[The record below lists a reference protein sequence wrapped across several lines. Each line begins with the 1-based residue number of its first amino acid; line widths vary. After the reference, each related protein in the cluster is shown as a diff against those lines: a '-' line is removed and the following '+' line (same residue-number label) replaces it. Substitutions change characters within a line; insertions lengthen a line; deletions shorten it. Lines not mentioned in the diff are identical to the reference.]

1 MNSLLQGSLM
11 SACEGVCVGGV
22 GAVRALAA
30 GEYSQLL
37 KMIPRDGTFLAV
49 LGIGAVVVALAIGAF
64 QWFVQVRDKAKG
76 VPFADLIKNAAGMAP
91 VIADPAKRA
100 RLDDLRRKFD
110 DGVEKFNAA
119 GKDLYSLPWYL
130 LVGPAGSGKTE
141 ALRHCNVG
149 FPPGLQDYLQGA
161 GGTLNMHWW
170 FTNHAVVLDTA
181 GRMFME
187 GGAGSGGPDG
197 EDGGEWAEFLRLLKR
212 SRPNEPVNG
221 MFLVIGADSL
231 IRDKAE
237 EIESKAGRI
246 AQQLDTIQRTLDVR
260 FPVFVIITKC
270 DLIAGFREFFDSI
283 HDPNLQHQLLGW
295 SNPDNLDSPLRVELV
310 EEHMKQVKQRL
321 LSRRLALVADTTK
334 YAQGTGKRMDE
345 VDELYALPENLEK
358 VVPRLKRYL
367 ETIFAGGEWSPKPL
381 FLRGIYFT
389 SSMREGEALDQDLAK
404 ALGLTLDSLPGGKV
418 WEKDRAF
425 FLRDVFLS
433 KAFREKGL
441 VTRATN
447 VRQEQNKR
455 RLVLMGSAVAAAV
468 AVLGFAIYGQSQLGK
483 SIEGPREF
491 WRSVGVALGVVK
503 EEKPAEVDPT
513 AAPGTTL
520 TRGDTAVVGYEA
532 PKWVYL
538 GDRADV
544 GLPDA
549 VTARAKLPGI
559 VTKRADEPVRVPLVF
574 SPAAVV
580 VGAGG
585 GFTQEQRAASAAV
598 LERSVL
604 LPLVN
609 GARQRMGESGPWDS
623 RATAALAELMRLES
637 LKLGLAPAG
646 GPRAAVIDLKALFAY
661 VLDGKPAP
669 SELDSWQNAIDS
681 TYRIG
686 TASDGKFAWPP
697 AALATGDVASLRA
710 IREGL
715 ERFAGSWGQRARG
728 DEFAL
733 GRLSLVAESLAAFR
747 SEEAKLMSLRG
758 MPDAEGKPT
767 PVVQTTA
774 ELDSFT
780 GDAKARLDA
789 MTTAA
794 ARCDALLAGL
804 KMNPSELA
812 GSIEQTKREAIDQIN
827 GEYALLLAQLPAL
840 GEGDTN
846 EQQTIS
852 EIRSLIG
859 ARREAAEKAVDEAS
873 KRVAASLQSVM
884 PLAAPGPGG
893 RESELAYRVRLDAYQ
908 RGAKEL
914 FGRESAAGDS
924 DWYGLS
930 ERFQK
935 LEAKSERA
943 GADIDS
949 IVRGLADA
957 SARTMVGGVAKTFV
971 RTARAAG
978 ASEALGGFLAK
989 LPDSADGVAT
999 AVEGI
1004 AATKGVKPFVKPA
1017 IPMTGLN
1024 GGEIATKYSP
1034 AAAGIVLSGLTRAE
1048 TELSLAGNGAGSGG
1062 AVIDRDRLLGEVKSR
1077 GRGLEEYARGYAGV
1091 WASGL
1096 AREIGLSESLAPW
1109 DKLGP
1114 AMSAG
1119 LDRAADATG
1128 PMRQVA
1134 LAALDAVEP
1143 LPASVKDA
1151 PENKV
1156 AIERLKRT
1164 VKSLSDEGRLRTRG
1178 DALKALVPLGAMD
1191 WRRARGALLA
1201 HGAGQARVDAL
1212 VELAGPG
1219 ERDIFGESVAIG
1231 VLRALRAQYE
1241 PAAREALDALK
1252 GADKW
1257 PLSKSGDIQKPLD
1270 EAGLLKALGA
1280 AELLSAPGT
1289 VPPEVTGELKDLIQD
1304 LRGRRV
1310 LTDVQRQRVE
1320 KIELVASALGNGLE
1334 QKQPVTVSM
1343 VPVWSRRDVEALPP
1357 LSGVGVSSAGDV
1369 IEWFEQMEIVRD
1381 GDAPGARIALRGIDA
1396 ARAAE
1401 LVKQLSMTS
1410 PGPGVTIRFYRNLG
1424 DSAAA
1429 GESKI
1434 AGPWTAAVIALLP
1447 GAKQAGPGGNSW
1459 VVPLPVVELESKQ
1472 TYHLWMN
1479 VTFSSP
1485 MPKPEDWPGATTW
1498 PR

>member
-1 MNSLLQGSLM
+1 MSSLLLGL
-11 SACEGVCVGGV
+11 CVSGV
-22 GAVRALAA
+22 GAVRGLAA
-30 GEYSQLL
+30 GEYSALL
-37 KMIPRDGTFLAV
+37 KMIPKDGTFLAV

-76 VPFADLIKNAAGMAP
+76 VPFADLIKNAAGIAP
-91 VIADPAKRA
+91 VMSDPAKRA

-110 DGVEKFNAA
+110 DGVEKFRAA

-187 GGAGSGGPDG
+187 GGGGGGADG

-295 SNPDNLDSPLRVELV
+295 SNPDNLDSPLRIELV

-334 YAQGTGKRMDE
+334 FAQGTGKRMDE

-447 VRQEQNKR
+447 VGQEQNRR

-491 WRSVGVALGVVK
+491 WKSVGVAVGAVQA
-503 EEKPAEVDPT
+503 EKPVEADPT
-513 AAPGTTL
+513 AQPGTTL
-520 TRGDTAVVGYEA
+520 TKGDTAVVGYEA

-544 GLPDA
+544 GLPDE
-549 VTARAKLPGI
+549 VTARAKLPAI
-559 VTKRADEPVRVPLVF
+559 ATKRADEPVRVPLVF
-574 SPAAVV
+574 SPAAVM

-598 LERSVL
+598 LERTVL

-609 GARQRMGESGPWDS
+609 GARQRMSETGAWDS

-646 GPRAAVIDLKALFAY
+646 GPRASLIDLKALFAY
-661 VLDGKPAP
+661 VLDGKAAP
-669 SELDSWQNAIDS
+669 DELGAWQNAIDS
-681 TYRIG
+681 TYKIG
-686 TASDGKFAWPP
+686 AASEGKLSWPP
-697 AALATGDVASLRA
+697 ASLSTGDVASLRA

-733 GRLSLVAESLAAFR
+733 GRLSLVAEALATFR

-767 PVVQTTA
+767 AIVQTTA
-774 ELDSFT
+774 ELDSFS
-780 GDAKARLDA
+780 GDARARLDA
-789 MTTAA
+789 MATAA
-794 ARCDALLAGL
+794 GKCDALLTGM
-804 KMNPSELA
+804 KMNPSELGA
-812 GSIEQTKREAIDQIN
+812 SIEQTKREAIDHIN
-827 GEYALLLAQLPAL
+827 GEYALLLSQLPVL
-840 GEGDTN
+840 GEGETN
-846 EQQTIS
+846 EPQAIA
-852 EIRSLIG
+852 EIRQLIG
-859 ARREAAEKAVDEAS
+859 ARREGAEKAVDQAAA
-873 KRVAASLQSVM
+873 RVGTSLSAVM

-908 RGAKEL
+908 RGAKDL
-914 FGRESAAGDS
+914 FDRESQSGDA

-935 LEAKSERA
+935 LDTQTDRA
-943 GADIDS
+943 SADIDS

-957 SARTMVGGVAKTFV
+957 SARTMVSGVAKTFV

-978 ASEALGGFLAK
+978 ASEVLSGFLAK
-989 LPDSADGVAT
+989 LPDTSDGVAN
-999 AVEGI
+999 AVEAI
-1004 AATKGVKPFVKPA
+1004 AKSKGVKPFAKPT
-1017 IPMTGLN
+1017 IPMTDLQ

-1048 TELSLAGNGAGSGG
+1048 SELNLAGSGSG

-1077 GRGLEEYARGYAGV
+1077 GRGLEDYARAYAGV

-1096 AREIGLSESLAPW
+1096 VREMSLSESLQAW

-1114 AMSAG
+1114 AMTSG
-1119 LDRAADATG
+1119 LDKAAASTAA
-1128 PMRQVA
+1128 MRQVA
-1134 LAALDAVEP
+1134 AAAIDAIEP
-1143 LPASVKDA
+1143 LPASVKSA

-1156 AIERLKRT
+1156 AIERLNQT
-1164 VKSLSDEGRLRTRG
+1164 VKSLSDEGNIRRRG
-1178 DALKALVPLGAMD
+1178 DALNALVPLGAFD
-1191 WRRARGALLA
+1191 WRKARAALLA
-1201 HGAGQARVDAL
+1201 QGSGQARLDAL
-1212 VELAGPG
+1212 AELAGTGP
-1219 ERDIFGESVAIG
+1219 RDIFGESVAIG
-1231 VLRALRAQYE
+1231 VLRSLRAQYE
-1241 PAAREALDALK
+1241 PAAREALDVIK
-1252 GADKW
+1252 SSDKW
-1257 PLSKSGDIQKPLD
+1257 PLSRSGDVAKPLD
-1270 EAGLLKALGA
+1270 EPGLLRALGA
-1280 AELLSAPGT
+1280 AELLAAPGT
-1289 VPPEVTGELKDLIQD
+1289 VPNDVSGELKDLIQD

-1310 LTDVQRQRVE
+1310 LTDQQRQRVDR
-1320 KIELVASALGNGLE
+1320 IQAVASALGNGLE
-1334 QKQPVTVSM
+1334 QKQAVTVSM

-1357 LSGVGVSSAGDV
+1357 LSSSGVSSAGDV

-1381 GDAPGARIALRGIDA
+1381 GEGPGPRIALRGIDA

-1410 PGPGVTIRFYRNLG
+1410 PGPGVTIRFFRNLG

-1429 GESKI
+1429 GESRI

-1459 VVPLPVVELESKQ
+1459 VVPLPVVELETKQ

-1485 MPKPEDWPGATTW
+1485 MPKPDEWPSATSW
-1498 PR
+1498 PK

>member
-1 MNSLLQGSLM
+1 MNSLLL
-11 SACEGVCVGGV
+11 GVCAWGVGGV
-22 GAVRALAA
+22 RAIAA
-30 GEYSQLL
+30 GEYSALL
-37 KMIPRDGTFLAV
+37 KMIPKDGTFLAV
-49 LGIGAVVVALAIGAF
+49 LGVGAVVVALAIGAF

-91 VIADPAKRA
+91 VITDPAKRA

-110 DGVEKFNAA
+110 DGVAKFNAA

-187 GGAGSGGPDG
+187 GGGSGGAEG

-231 IRDKAE
+231 IRDKSE

-270 DLIAGFREFFDSI
+270 DLIAGFREFFDNI

-295 SNPDNLDSPLRVELV
+295 SNPDNLDSPLRIELV

-404 ALGLTLDSLPGGKV
+404 ALGLTLDSLPGGKI
-418 WEKDRAF
+418 WEKERSF

-455 RLVLMGSAVAAAV
+455 RLVLLGSAVAAAV
-468 AVLGFAIYGQSQLGK
+468 AVLGFAFYGQSQLGK

-491 WRSVGVALGVVK
+491 WRSIGVAVGVVQP
-503 EEKPAEVDPT
+503 EKPADVDPSVPT
-513 AAPGTTL
+513 GPTL
-520 TRGDTAVVGYEA
+520 TRGDTAIVGYEA

-544 GLPDA
+544 GLPDSVA
-549 VTARAKLPGI
+549 ARAKLPGL
-559 VTKRADEPVRVPLVF
+559 VTKRAEEPVRVPLVF
-574 SPAAVV
+574 TPAAAL

-585 GFTQEQRAASAAV
+585 GFSQEQRAAGAAV

-609 GARQRMGESGPWDS
+609 GARQRMGESGAWDAH
-623 RATAALAELMRLES
+623 ATAALAELIRLET

-646 GPRAAVIDLKALFAY
+646 GPRAALIDLKAIFTY
-661 VLDGKPAP
+661 VLDGKSVPD
-669 SELDSWQNAIDS
+669 ELTSWQNAIDS

-686 TASDGKFAWPP
+686 SASDGKFSWPP
-697 AALATGDVASLRA
+697 ESLAAGDVASLRSL
-710 IREGL
+710 REGL

-733 GRLSLVAESLAAFR
+733 GRLSLVAESLSAFR

-758 MPDAEGKPT
+758 MPDAEGKST

-774 ELDSFT
+774 ELDSFN
-780 GDAKARLDA
+780 GDARARLDA

-794 ARCDALLAGL
+794 SRCDALLAGL

-827 GEYALLLAQLPAL
+827 AEYALLLAQLPAQSE
-840 GEGDTN
+840 GESN
-846 EQQTIS
+846 EPQTIA
-852 EIRSLIG
+852 EVRQLIG
-859 ARREAAEKAVDEAS
+859 ARRDSAEKAVDQAAD
-873 KRVAASLQSVM
+873 RVATSLSSVM

-914 FGRESAAGDS
+914 FDRESAAGDA
-924 DWYGLS
+924 DWYGLAD
-930 ERFQK
+930 RFQQ
-935 LEAKSERA
+935 LDARSERA
-943 GADIDS
+943 AADIDS

-957 SARTMVGGVAKTFV
+957 SARTLVGGVAKTFV

-989 LPDSADGVAT
+989 LPDSSDGVAS
-999 AVEGI
+999 AVEAI
-1004 AATKGVKPFVKPA
+1004 AASKGVKPFAKPT
-1017 IPMTGLN
+1017 IPMTDLK
-1024 GGEIATKYSP
+1024 GGEIPTKYSP

-1048 TELSLAGNGAGSGG
+1048 SELSSGG
-1062 AVIDRDRLLGEVKSR
+1062 AVIDRERLLGEVKSR
-1077 GRGLEEYARGYAGV
+1077 GRGLEDYARGYAGV
-1091 WASGL
+1091 WASSL
-1096 AREIGLSESLAPW
+1096 VREMSLSDSLREW

-1114 AMSAG
+1114 AMTSG

-1128 PMRQVA
+1128 PMRQ
-1134 LAALDAVEP
+1134 LAAAAIDAIEP
-1143 LPASVKDA
+1143 LPASVRSA
-1151 PENKV
+1151 PENKG
-1156 AIERLKRT
+1156 AIERLQQT
-1164 VKSLSDEGRLRTRG
+1164 LKSLSDESNLRRRG
-1178 DALKALVPLGAMD
+1178 DALKSLVPLGAFD
-1191 WRRARGALLA
+1191 WRAARAALLA
-1201 HGAGQARVDAL
+1201 QGSGQARVEAMA
-1212 VELAGPG
+1212 ELAGPG
-1219 ERDIFGESVAIG
+1219 DRDIFGESVAIG
-1231 VLRALRAQYE
+1231 VLRSLRAQYE
-1241 PAAREALDALK
+1241 PAAREALDYLK
-1252 GADKW
+1252 TADRW
-1257 PLSKSGDIQKPLD
+1257 PLSRSAELSKPLD
-1270 EAGLLKALGA
+1270 EAGLLRALGA
-1280 AELLSAPGT
+1280 ADLLAAPGE
-1289 VPPEVTGELKDLIQD
+1289 VPPDVTGELKDLILD
-1304 LRGRRV
+1304 LRGKRV
-1310 LTDVQRQRVE
+1310 LNDQQRGRVE
-1320 KIELVASALGNGLE
+1320 KIQVVASALGSGL
-1334 QKQPVTVSM
+1334 QQRQPVTVSM

-1357 LSGVGVSSAGDV
+1357 LSSSGVSSAGDV
-1369 IEWFEQMEIVRD
+1369 IEWFEQMEVVRD
-1381 GDAPGARIALRGIDA
+1381 GEGPGPRIALRGIDA

-1410 PGPGVTIRFYRNLG
+1410 PGPGVTIRFFRNLG

-1429 GESKI
+1429 GESRI
-1434 AGPWTAAVIALLP
+1434 SGPWTAAVIALLP
-1447 GAKQAGPGGNSW
+1447 GARQAAPGGNSW

-1485 MPKPEDWPGATTW
+1485 MPKPEEWPGTTSW

>member
-1 MNSLLQGSLM
+1 MNSLML
-11 SACEGVCVGGV
+11 GVCAWGVGGV
-22 GAVRALAA
+22 RAIAA
-30 GEYSQLL
+30 GEYSALL
-37 KMIPRDGTFLAV
+37 KMIPKDGTFLAV

-64 QWFVQVRDKAKG
+64 QWFVQMRDKAKG

-110 DGVEKFNAA
+110 DGVAKFNAA

-187 GGAGSGGPDG
+187 GGGASGGPDG

-270 DLIAGFREFFDSI
+270 DLIAGFREFFDNI

-295 SNPDNLDSPLRVELV
+295 SNPDNLDSPLRIELV

-334 YAQGTGKRMDE
+334 YAQGTGKRLDE

-404 ALGLTLDSLPGGKV
+404 ALGLTLDSLPGGKI
-418 WEKDRAF
+418 WEKERSF

-447 VRQEQNKR
+447 VRQEQNRR

-468 AVLGFAIYGQSQLGK
+468 AVLGFAFYGQSQLGK

-491 WRSVGVALGVVK
+491 WRSIGVAMGVVQP
-503 EEKPAEVDPT
+503 EQQVEVDPS
-513 AAPGTTL
+513 APSGPTL

-549 VTARAKLPGI
+549 VMARAKLPGL
-559 VTKRADEPVRVPLVF
+559 VSKRAEEPVQVPLVF
-574 SPAAVV
+574 TPAAAL

-585 GFTQEQRAASAAV
+585 GFSAEQRAAAASV
-598 LERSVL
+598 MERSIL
-604 LPLVN
+604 QPLVN
-609 GARQRMGESGPWDS
+609 GARQRMSESGPWDG
-623 RATAALAELMRLES
+623 RATAALAELLRLET
-637 LKLGLAPAG
+637 LRLGLAPAG
-646 GPRAAVIDLKALFAY
+646 GPRAALIDLKALFGY

-669 SELDSWQNAIDS
+669 DELTSWQNAIDS

-686 TASDGKFAWPP
+686 PASDGKFAWPP
-697 AALATGDVASLRA
+697 ANLASGDVASLRS

-733 GRLSLVAESLAAFR
+733 GRLSLVAEALGAFR
-747 SEEAKLMSLRG
+747 SEEARLMSLRG

-774 ELDSFT
+774 ELDSFS
-780 GDAKARLDA
+780 GDARARMDA

-794 ARCDALLAGL
+794 AKCDALLAGM

-827 GEYALLLAQLPAL
+827 AEYSLLLSQLPAQSE
-840 GEGDTN
+840 GESN
-846 EQQTIS
+846 EPQAIAEVRQ
-852 EIRSLIG
+852 LIG
-859 ARREAAEKAVDEAS
+859 ARRDAAEKAVDDAAD
-873 KRVAASLQSVM
+873 RVAKSLASVM

-914 FGRESAAGDS
+914 FDRESAGGDS
-924 DWYGLS
+924 DWYGLAD
-930 ERFQK
+930 RFRQ
-935 LEAKSERA
+935 LDSRSERA
-943 GADIDS
+943 SADIDS

-957 SARTMVGGVAKTFV
+957 SARTMVSGVAKTFV

-989 LPDSADGVAT
+989 LPDSSDGVAS
-999 AVEGI
+999 AVEAI
-1004 AATKGVKPFVKPA
+1004 ATSKGAKPFEKPA
-1017 IPMTGLN
+1017 IPMTDLK
-1024 GGEIATKYSP
+1024 GGEIPVKYSP

-1048 TELSLAGNGAGSGG
+1048 SELSSGG

-1096 AREIGLSESLAPW
+1096 VREMSLSDSLREW
-1109 DKLGP
+1109 SKLGP
-1114 AMSAG
+1114 AMTSG
-1119 LDRAADATG
+1119 LERAADASG
-1128 PMRQVA
+1128 PMRQLAMSA
-1134 LAALDAVEP
+1134 LEAVEP
-1143 LPASVKDA
+1143 LPASVREA
-1151 PENKV
+1151 PENKS
-1156 AIERLKRT
+1156 AIERLQQT
-1164 VKSLSDEGRLRTRG
+1164 VKSLSNEANLRTRG
-1178 DALKALVPLGAMD
+1178 DALKALVPLGELD
-1191 WRRARGALLA
+1191 WREARAALLA
-1201 HGAGQARVDAL
+1201 QGAGQARVEAMAK
-1212 VELAGPG
+1212 LAGAG

-1231 VLRALRAQYE
+1231 VLRSLRAEYE
-1241 PAAREALDALK
+1241 PAAREALDYLK
-1252 GADKW
+1252 TADRW
-1257 PLSKSGDIQKPLD
+1257 PLSRTADVAKPLD
-1270 EAGLLKALGA
+1270 DAALLRALSA
-1280 AELLSAPGT
+1280 ADLLGAPGT
-1289 VPPEVTGELKDLIQD
+1289 VPADVSGELKDLILD
-1304 LRGRRV
+1304 LRGKRV
-1310 LTDVQRQRVE
+1310 LNDQQRERVE
-1320 KIELVASALGNGLE
+1320 RIQVVASALGRGVE

-1357 LSGVGVSSAGDV
+1357 LSSAGVSSAGDV

-1381 GDAPGARIALRGIDA
+1381 GEGPGPRIALRGIDA

-1410 PGPGVTIRFYRNLG
+1410 PGPGVTIRFFRNLG
-1424 DSAAA
+1424 DSAPA
-1429 GESKI
+1429 GESRI
-1434 AGPWTAAVIALLP
+1434 PGPWTAAVIALLP
-1447 GAKQAGPGGNSW
+1447 GARQAAPGGNSW
-1459 VVPLPVVELESKQ
+1459 VAPLPVVELESKQ
-1472 TYHLWMN
+1472 IYHMWMN

-1485 MPKPEDWPGATTW
+1485 MPKPDEWPGTTSW

>member
-1 MNSLLQGSLM
+1 MNALLQT
-11 SACEGVCVGGV
+11 VCLSGV

-37 KMIPRDGTFLAV
+37 KMIPKDGTFLAV

-64 QWFVQVRDKAKG
+64 QWFVQFRDKAKG
-76 VPFADLIKNAAGMAP
+76 VPFAELIKNAAGMAP
-91 VIADPAKRA
+91 VIADPAQRA

-110 DGVEKFNAA
+110 DGVEKFRAA

-187 GGAGSGGPDG
+187 GAGADG
-197 EDGGEWAEFLRLLKR
+197 EGGEWAEFLRLLKR

-231 IRDKAE
+231 IRDKSE

-246 AQQLDTIQRTLDVR
+246 AQQLDTIQRMLDVR

-295 SNPDNLDSPLRVELV
+295 SNPDNLDSPLRIELV
-310 EEHMKQVKQRL
+310 EEHMRQVKQRL
-321 LSRRLALVADTTK
+321 LARRLALVADTTK
-334 YAQGTGKRMDE
+334 FAQGTGKRMDE

-418 WEKDRAF
+418 WEKERSF

-447 VRQEQNKR
+447 VGQEQNRR
-455 RLVLMGSAVAAAV
+455 RLVLMGSAVTAAV
-468 AVLGFAIYGQSQLGK
+468 LVLGFAFYGQSQLGR

-491 WRSVGVALGVVK
+491 WRSVGMALGVVK
-503 EEKPAEVDPT
+503 AEKPADGDQPAADGPT
-513 AAPGTTL
+513 LA
-520 TRGDTAVVGYEA
+520 RGDTAVVGYEA

-538 GDRADV
+538 GDRADI
-544 GLPDA
+544 GLPEA
-549 VTARAKLPGI
+549 TATRAKLPEI
-559 VTKRADEPVRVPLVF
+559 ASKRASEPVKVPLVF
-574 SPAAVV
+574 SPAVVV

-598 LERSVL
+598 LEKSVL

-609 GARQRMGESGPWDS
+609 GARQRMSEQGAWDS
-623 RATAALAELMRLES
+623 RATAALAELVRLET
-637 LKLGLAPAG
+637 LKLGQSPAG
-646 GPRAAVIDLKALFAY
+646 GPRAALIDLKALFAY

-669 SELDSWQNAIDS
+669 EELRSWQDAIDA

-686 TASDGKFAWPP
+686 AAGDGKFAWPP
-697 AALATGDVASLRA
+697 ASMGVGDVASLRA
-710 IREGL
+710 VREGL

-728 DEFAL
+728 DEFSL
-733 GRLSLVAESLAAFR
+733 GRLSLVAEALSTFR
-747 SEEAKLMSLRG
+747 SEEARLMSLRG

-767 PVVQTTA
+767 ALVQTTA

-780 GDAKARLDA
+780 SDARARLDG
-789 MTTAA
+789 MTAA
-794 ARCDALLAGL
+794 AAKCDTLLTGM
-804 KMNPSELA
+804 KVNPTELS

-827 GEYALLLAQLPAL
+827 GEYALLLAQLPAV
-840 GEGDTN
+840 GEGDAQ
-846 EQQTIS
+846 EAQTVA

-859 ARREAAEKAVDEAS
+859 ARREAAEKAVDQAAA
-873 KRVAASLQSVM
+873 RVATSLSSVL
-884 PLAAPGPGG
+884 PLASPGPGG

-914 FGRESAAGDS
+914 LGRESAGGDS

-930 ERFQK
+930 DRFQK
-935 LEAKSERA
+935 LDTRAERA
-943 GADIDS
+943 SADIDS
-949 IVRGLADA
+949 IVRGLADQ

-978 ASEALGGFLAK
+978 ASEALGGFLSK
-989 LPDSADGVAT
+989 LPDSAEGVAK
-999 AVEGI
+999 AVESI
-1004 AATKGVKPFVKPA
+1004 AGTKGAKPFVKPTV
-1017 IPMTGLN
+1017 PLTDLK
-1024 GGEIATKYSP
+1024 GGEIPTKYSP
-1034 AAAGIVLSGLTRAE
+1034 AAAGIVLAGLNRAE
-1048 TELSLAGNGAGSGG
+1048 TELSSGG
-1062 AVIDRDRLLGEVKSR
+1062 AIIDRERLAGEVKSR
-1077 GRGLEEYARGYAGV
+1077 GRGLEEYARNYAGV
-1091 WASGL
+1091 WAVG
-1096 AREIGLSESLAPW
+1096 AVREMSLSEGLQSW

-1114 AMSAG
+1114 AMTGG
-1119 LDRAADATG
+1119 LDKAADATA
-1128 PMRQVA
+1128 PMRQFA
-1134 LAALDAVEP
+1134 SAALDAVEP
-1143 LPASVKDA
+1143 LPASVKSA
-1151 PENKV
+1151 PENKL
-1156 AIERLKRT
+1156 AIERLNRT
-1164 VKSLSDEGRLRTRG
+1164 VKALSDEAELRTRS
-1178 DALKALVPLGAMD
+1178 DALHALSPLGALD
-1191 WRRARGALLA
+1191 WRGARGALLA
-1201 HGAGQARVDAL
+1201 SGSGQAKQEAL
-1212 VELAGPG
+1212 VTLGGGAQ
-1219 ERDIFGESVAIG
+1219 RDIFGESVAIG
-1231 VLRALRAQYE
+1231 ILRSLRAQYE
-1241 PAAREALDALK
+1241 PAAREALDAIK

-1257 PLSKSGDIQKPLD
+1257 PLSRTGEIAKQMDASGLQKVLD
-1270 EAGLLKALGA
+1270 AT
-1280 AELLSAPGT
+1280 ELLAAGGA
-1289 VPPEVTGELKDLIQD
+1289 VPSDATGELKDLLLD

-1310 LTDVQRQRVE
+1310 LTDQQRARVD
-1320 KIELVASALGNGLE
+1320 KVRLVAAALGNGLE

-1357 LSGVGVSSAGDV
+1357 LSSAGVSSAGDV
-1369 IEWFEQMEIVRD
+1369 VEWFEQMEVTRD
-1381 GDAPGARIALRGIDA
+1381 GEAAGARISLRGIDA

-1410 PGPGVTIRFYRNLG
+1410 PGPGVTIKFFRNLG

-1429 GESKI
+1429 GESRI
-1434 AGPWTAAVIALLP
+1434 AGPWTAAVLALLP
-1447 GAKQAGPGGNSW
+1447 GARQAAPGGNSW
-1459 VVPLPVVELESKQ
+1459 VIPLPVTELESKQ

-1485 MPKPEDWPGATTW
+1485 MPKPEEWPGATTW

>member
-1 MNSLLQGSLM
+1 VNSLLLGL
-11 SACEGVCVGGV
+11 CVGGV
-22 GAVRALAA
+22 GAVRAIAA

-37 KMIPRDGTFLAV
+37 KMIPKDGTFLAV

-91 VIADPAKRA
+91 VITDPAKRA

-187 GGAGSGGPDG
+187 GGAGSSADG

-246 AQQLDTIQRTLDVR
+246 AQQLDTIQRMLDVR

-270 DLIAGFREFFDSI
+270 DLIAGFREFFDNI

-295 SNPDNLDSPLRVELV
+295 SNPDNLDSPLRIELV

-404 ALGLTLDSLPGGKV
+404 ALGLTLDSLPGGKI

-491 WRSVGVALGVVK
+491 WRSVGVALGVVQA
-503 EEKPAEVDPT
+503 EKPVDVDPT
-513 AAPGTTL
+513 AAPGPTL

-549 VTARAKLPGI
+549 VTARAKLPGL
-559 VTKRADEPVRVPLVF
+559 VTQRAEEPVRVPLVF
-574 SPAAVV
+574 SPAAAV

-585 GFTQEQRAASAAV
+585 GFTQEQRGAGAAV

-609 GARQRMGESGPWDS
+609 GARQRMGENGPWDA

-646 GPRAAVIDLKALFAY
+646 GPRAVVIDLKALFSY

-669 SELDSWQNAIDS
+669 SELDSWQNAVDA

-686 TASDGKFAWPP
+686 GASDGKFAWPP
-697 AALATGDVASLRA
+697 ATLATGDVASLRA

-767 PVVQTTA
+767 PVVRTTA

-780 GDAKARLDA
+780 GDARARLDA

-794 ARCDALLAGL
+794 AKCDALLAGL

-827 GEYALLLAQLPAL
+827 GEYSLLLAQLPAL
-840 GEGDTN
+840 GEGDSN
-846 EQQTIS
+846 EVQTIA
-852 EIRSLIG
+852 EIRQTIG

-873 KRVAASLQSVM
+873 KRVAAALQSVM
-884 PLAAPGPGG
+884 PLASPGPGG

-908 RGAKEL
+908 RGAKDL
-914 FGRESAAGDS
+914 FGSEASKEGTGDAA
-924 DWYGLS
+924 WYGLS
-930 ERFQK
+930 ERFQR
-935 LEAKSERA
+935 LDAKSERA

-957 SARTMVGGVAKTFV
+957 SARTMVSGVAKTFV

-989 LPDSADGVAT
+989 LPDTADGVAS

-1004 AATKGVKPFVKPA
+1004 ATTKGVKPFVKPT
-1017 IPMTGLN
+1017 IPMTDLK
-1024 GGEIATKYSP
+1024 GGEIPTKYSP
-1034 AAAGIVLSGLTRAE
+1034 AAAAIVLSGLTRAE
-1048 TELSLAGNGAGSGG
+1048 SELSSGG
-1062 AVIDRDRLLGEVKSR
+1062 AVIDRDRLVGEVKSR
-1077 GRGLEEYARGYAGV
+1077 GRGLEDYARGYAGV

-1096 AREIGLSESLAPW
+1096 VREMSLSESLAAW
-1109 DKLGP
+1109 DKLAP
-1114 AMSAG
+1114 AMTAG
-1119 LDRAADATG
+1119 LDKAADATG

-1134 LAALDAVEP
+1134 VAAIDAIEP
-1143 LPASVKDA
+1143 LPKSVKDA
-1151 PENKV
+1151 PENKA
-1156 AIERLKRT
+1156 AIERLNRT
-1164 VKSLSDEGRLRTRG
+1164 IKSLSDESNIRTRG
-1178 DALKALVPLGAMD
+1178 DALKSLAPLGALD
-1191 WRRARGALLA
+1191 WRAARAALLSQ
-1201 HGAGQARVDAL
+1201 GSGQARVDAL
-1212 VELAGPG
+1212 ASLAGKG

-1231 VLRALRAQYE
+1231 VMRALRAQYE
-1241 PAAREALDALK
+1241 PAAREALDVLK
-1252 GADKW
+1252 ASDKW
-1257 PLSKSGDIQKPLD
+1257 PLSRTGEVAKPLD
-1270 EAGLLKALGA
+1270 EAGLLKALA
-1280 AELLSAPGT
+1280 AADLLAAPGS
-1289 VPPEVTGELKDLIQD
+1289 VPADVTGELKDLIQD

-1320 KIELVASALGNGLE
+1320 KIQLVAAALGNGLE

-1357 LSGVGVSSAGDV
+1357 LSSSGVSSAGDV

-1381 GDAPGARIALRGIDA
+1381 GDGPGARIALRGIDA

-1410 PGPGVTIRFYRNLG
+1410 PGPGVTIRFFRNLG

-1429 GESKI
+1429 GESRI

-1447 GAKQAGPGGNSW
+1447 GAKPAGPEGKGGGNSW
-1459 VVPLPVVELESKQ
+1459 VVPLPVVDLESKQ

>member
-1 MNSLLQGSLM
+1 VNSLLLGL
-11 SACEGVCVGGV
+11 CVGGV

-30 GEYSQLL
+30 GEYSSLL
-37 KMIPRDGTFLAV
+37 KMIPKDGTFLAV

-64 QWFVQVRDKAKG
+64 QWFVQFRDKAKG

-91 VIADPAKRA
+91 VITDPAKRA

-187 GGAGSGGPDG
+187 GGAGTGADG

-246 AQQLDTIQRTLDVR
+246 AQQLDTIQRMLDVR

-270 DLIAGFREFFDSI
+270 DLIAGFREFFDNI

-295 SNPDNLDSPLRVELV
+295 SNPDNLDSPLRIELV

-404 ALGLTLDSLPGGKV
+404 ALGLTLDSLPGGKI

-491 WRSVGVALGVVK
+491 WRSVGVAMGVVQA
-503 EEKPAEVDPT
+503 EKPVDVDPSAT
-513 AAPGTTL
+513 PGPTL

-549 VTARAKLPGI
+549 VTARAKLPGM
-559 VTKRADEPVRVPLVF
+559 VTKRADEPVRVPMVF
-574 SPAAVV
+574 SPAAVM

-585 GFTQEQRAASAAV
+585 GFTQEQRGAGAAV
-598 LERSVL
+598 LEKSVL

-609 GARQRMGESGPWDS
+609 GARQRMAENAPWDS

-646 GPRAAVIDLKALFAY
+646 GPRAALIDLKALFSY

-686 TASDGKFAWPP
+686 PAADGKFAWPP

-774 ELDSFT
+774 ELDSFK

-794 ARCDALLAGL
+794 GKCDALLAGL

-840 GEGDTN
+840 GEGDSN
-846 EQQTIS
+846 EVQTIA
-852 EIRSLIG
+852 EIRAQIG
-859 ARREAAEKAVDEAS
+859 ARREAAEKAVDGAAT
-873 KRVAASLQSVM
+873 RVAASLQSVM
-884 PLAAPGPGG
+884 PLASPGPGG

-914 FGRESAAGDS
+914 FGRESVAGDS

-930 ERFQK
+930 DRFQR
-935 LEAKSERA
+935 LDAKSERA

-989 LPDSADGVAT
+989 LPDTSEGVAS

-1004 AATKGVKPFVKPA
+1004 AKAKGVKPFVKPT
-1017 IPMTGLN
+1017 IPMTDLK
-1024 GGEIATKYSP
+1024 GGEIPTKYSP

-1048 TELSLAGNGAGSGG
+1048 SELASGG

-1077 GRGLEEYARGYAGV
+1077 GRGLEDYARSYAGV

-1096 AREIGLSESLAPW
+1096 VKEMSLSESLAAW
-1109 DKLGP
+1109 DKLAP
-1114 AMSAG
+1114 AMTAG
-1119 LDRAADATG
+1119 LEKAADSSAS
-1128 PMRQVA
+1128 MRQVA
-1134 LAALDAVEP
+1134 IAAIDAIEP
-1143 LPASVKDA
+1143 LPASVRNA
-1151 PENKV
+1151 PENKA
-1156 AIERLKRT
+1156 AIERLNRT
-1164 VKSLSDEGRLRTRG
+1164 VKGLSDESNIRTRG
-1178 DALKALVPLGAMD
+1178 DALKALAPLGALD
-1191 WRRARGALLA
+1191 WRGARAALLA
-1201 HGAGQARVDAL
+1201 QGSGQARVDAL
-1212 VELAGPG
+1212 VALAGTG

-1241 PAAREALDALK
+1241 PAAREALDVLK
-1252 GADKW
+1252 ASDKW
-1257 PLSKSGDIQKPLD
+1257 PLSRTGEVAKPLD
-1270 EAGLLKALGA
+1270 EAGLLKALA
-1280 AELLSAPGT
+1280 AADLLAAPGT
-1289 VPPEVTGELKDLIQD
+1289 VPTDVTGELKDLIQD

-1320 KIELVASALGNGLE
+1320 KIQLVASALGNGLE

-1357 LSGVGVSSAGDV
+1357 LSSSGVSSAGDV

-1381 GDAPGARIALRGIDA
+1381 GEGAGARIALRGIDA

-1410 PGPGVTIRFYRNLG
+1410 PGPGVTIRFFRNLG

-1429 GESKI
+1429 GEAKI

-1447 GAKQAGPGGNSW
+1447 GAKQAAPGGNSW